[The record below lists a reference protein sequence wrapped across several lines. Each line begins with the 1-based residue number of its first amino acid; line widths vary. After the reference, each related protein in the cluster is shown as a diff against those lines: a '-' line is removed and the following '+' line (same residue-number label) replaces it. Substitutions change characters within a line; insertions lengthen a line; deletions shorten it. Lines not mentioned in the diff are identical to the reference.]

1 MARFGCFMLKSE
13 KKSWYFAYPS
23 PPGNFAGKRVLKLVE
38 RFSSHFFFFYHKAV
52 YRSYTSRPSDPD
64 VKYLL
69 AKFGHAQKAKFLF
82 AFSPI
87 FFRFSF
93 LIFFFCWA
101 FSIK

>member
-13 KKSWYFAYPS
+13 KKAGTLLIPP

-38 RFSSHFFFFYHKAV
+38 RFSCHHKAV

-69 AKFGHAQKAKFLF
+69 AKFGQAQKAKFLF

-87 FFRFSF
+87 FFRFVC
-93 LIFFFCWA
+93 LIFFLLLG
-101 FSIK
+101 I